1 MSTTVP
7 AIDQELTVNDD
18 LDRVRDTLN
27 RVRDAH
33 AEVSLADCVDEDEE
47 VNRPERRSA
56 RRAELHV
63 PVSLI
68 PVDWSIDSDDRVV
81 VCGPEQLAVTRD
93 VSPTGLG
100 ITHDELLGSELAL
113 VQIDVPGEGPSLLV
127 LDVRWSVRKSR
138 YSYMSGGRIV
148 GQVLSD
154 S

>member
-1 MSTTVP
+1 MTMSVP
-7 AIDQELTVNDD
+7 ALDQELLVTED
-18 LDRVRDTLN
+18 LELVRQTLN

-33 AEVSLADCVDEDEE
+33 AEVSLSDVDEEDDEPE
-47 VNRPERRSA
+47 RQERRSA
-56 RRAELHV
+56 RRAALHV

-68 PVDWSIDSDDRVV
+68 PADWSHDSDERVV

-100 ITHDELLGSELAL
+100 ITHDELIGSDLAL

-138 YSYMSGGRIV
+138 YSYMSGGRVV
-148 GQVLSD
+148 GLVHSD